1 MFRDKSTVK
10 SLSFKANA
18 NDTNY
23 ISKAEAIANSEAWEF
38 ELDADD
44 DESDPPE
51 APAGT
56 FDNKGASSSSTPMAE
71 PPATEK
77 SSKKRKAV

>member
-1 MFRDKSTVK
+1 MRWQRAKDPGRRS
-10 SLSFKANA
+10 
-18 NDTNY
+18 
-23 ISKAEAIANSEAWEF
+23 EAIANSEAWEF

-44 DESDPPE
+44 DDNDPPE

-56 FDNKGASSSSTPMAE
+56 FDSKAASSSFTPMAE

-77 SSKKRKAV
+77 ASKKRKAV